1 MKKITCDLF
10 SPGETIF
17 FNIGRI
23 AELEQLWGEPIFKAV
38 QSGTMTF
45 NQLITAFVV
54 GMKQHGKKRDYI
66 YYQDQLQTLFDE
78 GSVQYSDLV
87 QLVVQ
92 ALIGSGVFGKAAYY
106 ALFPEEADDQAKAA
120 AEAEVID
127 SKN

>member
-1 MKKITCDLF
+1 MKKITCNLF

-66 YYQDQLQTLFDE
+66 FYQEQLQTLFDE
-78 GSVQYSDLV
+78 GSAQYSDLV

>member
-1 MKKITCDLF
+1 MKKITCDVF
-10 SPGETIF
+10 NTGETIYF
-17 FNIGRI
+17 TIGRI

-66 YYQDQLQTLFDE
+66 YYQDKLQELFDE
-78 GSVQYSDLV
+78 GTVQYSDLV
-87 QLVVQ
+87 ELIVQ

-106 ALFPEEADDQAKAA
+106 ALFPEEADEQAQSEVEAEE
-120 AEAEVID
+120 AEA
-127 SKN
+127 KN

>member
-1 MKKITCDLF
+1 MKKITCDVF
-10 SPGETIF
+10 NTGETIYF
-17 FNIGRI
+17 TIGRI

-66 YYQDQLQTLFDE
+66 YYQDKLQELFDE
-78 GSVQYSDLV
+78 GTVQYSDLV
-87 QLVVQ
+87 ELIVQ

-106 ALFPEEADDQAKAA
+106 ALFPEEADKKAQSDVETEE
-120 AEAEVID
+120 AEA
-127 SKN
+127 KN

>member
-66 YYQDQLQTLFDE
+66 FYQDQLQTLFDE
-78 GSVQYSDLV
+78 GAVQYSDLV

-106 ALFPEEADDQAKAA
+106 ALFPEEADDQARAA

>member
-1 MKKITCDLF
+1 MKKVTCNLF

-66 YYQDQLQTLFDE
+66 FYQDQLQKLFDE

-106 ALFPEEADDQAKAA
+106 ALFPEEADDEAKAA

>member
-23 AELEQLWGEPIFKAV
+23 AELEQLWGETIFKAV

-66 YYQDQLQTLFDE
+66 FYQDQLQTLFDE
-78 GSVQYSDLV
+78 GAVQYSDLV

-120 AEAEVID
+120 AEAEGID

>member
-1 MKKITCDLF
+1 MKKITCNLF

-66 YYQDQLQTLFDE
+66 FYQDQLQALFDE

>member
-66 YYQDQLQTLFDE
+66 FYQDQLQTLFDE

>member
-1 MKKITCDLF
+1 MKKITCNLF

-66 YYQDQLQTLFDE
+66 FYQDQLQTLFDD

>member
-1 MKKITCDLF
+1 MKKITCNLF

-23 AELEQLWGEPIFKAV
+23 AELEQLWGEPILKAV

-66 YYQDQLQTLFDE
+66 FYQDQLQTLFDE

-127 SKN
+127 AKN

>member
-1 MKKITCDLF
+1 MKKITCNLF

-66 YYQDQLQTLFDE
+66 FYQDQLQTLFDE

>member
-1 MKKITCDLF
+1 MKKITCDVF
-10 SPGETIF
+10 NTGETIYF
-17 FNIGRI
+17 TIGRI

-66 YYQDQLQTLFDE
+66 YYQDKLQELFDE
-78 GSVQYSDLV
+78 GTVQYSDLV
-87 QLVVQ
+87 ELIVQ

-106 ALFPEEADDQAKAA
+106 ALFPEEADEKAQFEIEA
-120 AEAEVID
+120 EEAEA
-127 SKN
+127 KN

>member
-66 YYQDQLQTLFDE
+66 FYQDQLQTLFDE

-87 QLVVQ
+87 RLVVQ

>member
-1 MKKITCDLF
+1 MKKITCNLF
-10 SPGETIF
+10 NPGETIF

-23 AELEQLWGEPIFKAV
+23 AELEQLWGEPIFKSV

>member
-1 MKKITCDLF
+1 MKKITCNLF

-66 YYQDQLQTLFDE
+66 FYQDQLQTLFDE

-120 AEAEVID
+120 AESEVID

>member
-1 MKKITCDLF
+1 MKKITCNLF

>member
-1 MKKITCDLF
+1 MKKVTCNLF

-66 YYQDQLQTLFDE
+66 FYQDQLQKLFDE

>member
-1 MKKITCDLF
+1 MKKITCNLF

-45 NQLITAFVV
+45 NQLITAFVI

-66 YYQDQLQTLFDE
+66 FYQDQLQTLFDE

>member
-1 MKKITCDLF
+1 MKKVTCNLF

-66 YYQDQLQTLFDE
+66 FYQDQLQTLFDE

>member
-1 MKKITCDLF
+1 MKKITCDVF
-10 SPGETIF
+10 NTGETIYF
-17 FNIGRI
+17 TIGRI

-66 YYQDQLQTLFDE
+66 YYQDKLQELFDE
-78 GSVQYSDLV
+78 GTVQYSDLV
-87 QLVVQ
+87 ELIVQ

-106 ALFPEEADDQAKAA
+106 ALFSEEADEKAQSDVEA
-120 AEAEVID
+120 EEAEA
-127 SKN
+127 KN

>member
-1 MKKITCDLF
+1 MKKITCDVF
-10 SPGETIF
+10 NTNETIYF
-17 FNIGRI
+17 TIGRI

-66 YYQDQLQTLFDE
+66 YYQDKLQELFDE
-78 GSVQYSDLV
+78 GTVQYSDLV
-87 QLVVQ
+87 ELIVQ

-106 ALFPEEADDQAKAA
+106 ALFPEEADEKVQSEVE
-120 AEAEVID
+120 AEAVEA
-127 SKN
+127 KN

>member
-1 MKKITCDLF
+1 MKKITCNLF

-66 YYQDQLQTLFDE
+66 FYQDQLQTLFDE

-106 ALFPEEADDQAKAA
+106 ALFPDEADDQAKAA
-120 AEAEVID
+120 AEAEGID

>member
-1 MKKITCDLF
+1 MKKVTCNLF
-10 SPGETIF
+10 SHGETIF

-66 YYQDQLQTLFDE
+66 FYQDQLQTLFDE

>member
-1 MKKITCDLF
+1 MKKITCNLF

-23 AELEQLWGEPIFKAV
+23 AELEQLWDEPIFKAV

>member
-1 MKKITCDLF
+1 MKKVTCNLF

-66 YYQDQLQTLFDE
+66 FYQDQLQKLFDE

-120 AEAEVID
+120 AEVEVID

>member
-1 MKKITCDLF
+1 MKKITCNLF
-10 SPGETIF
+10 NPGETIF

-23 AELEQLWGEPIFKAV
+23 AELERLWGEPIFKAV

>member
-1 MKKITCDLF
+1 MKKITCNLF

-23 AELEQLWGEPIFKAV
+23 SELEQLWGEPIFKAV

-66 YYQDQLQTLFDE
+66 FYQDQLQTLFDE

>member
-66 YYQDQLQTLFDE
+66 FYQDQLQTLFDD

>member
-66 YYQDQLQTLFDE
+66 FYQDQLQTLFDE

-106 ALFPEEADDQAKAA
+106 ALFPEEADDQAKAV

>member
-1 MKKITCDLF
+1 MKKITCNLF

-66 YYQDQLQTLFDE
+66 FYQDQLQKLFDE

-106 ALFPEEADDQAKAA
+106 ALFPEEADDEAKAA

>member
-1 MKKITCDLF
+1 MKKITCDVF
-10 SPGETIF
+10 NTGETIYF
-17 FNIGRI
+17 TIGRI

-66 YYQDQLQTLFDE
+66 YYQNKLQELFDE
-78 GSVQYSDLV
+78 GTVQYSDLV
-87 QLVVQ
+87 ELIVQ

-106 ALFPEEADDQAKAA
+106 ALFPEEADKKAQSEVE
-120 AEAEVID
+120 AEA
-127 SKN
+127 KN